1 MSPRAPSPSRRSV
14 GLTGCAATISPV
26 EVTRFHLGQPIAGAP
41 VAVDAGSSLEAA
53 AYAGA
58 VRQAMAR
65 IGFGSAVGDAQ
76 PTYLAK
82 VSFER
87 ITREQAKQSPVSI
100 GIGGGS
106 FGGGLGI
113 GVSTALGI
121 GGGIRQIIVT
131 RLSVQLVRSA
141 DATIVWEG
149 RAHTTAPATAPGA
162 QPGLAAEKLANALF
176 RDFPGRSGQTI
187 TVP

>member
-1 MSPRAPSPSRRSV
+1 MRFTAPLMMLASLS
-14 GLTGCAATISPV
+14 GCAATIPPV
-26 EVTRFHLGQPIAGAP
+26 EVTRFHLNQPIAPAP
-41 VAVDAGSSLEAA
+41 VAVDAGASLEAA
-53 AYAGA
+53 AYGA
-58 VRQAMAR
+58 AVKQALAR
-65 IGFGSAVGDAQ
+65 IGFGEVPDGTPAA
-76 PTYLAK
+76 YLAK

-87 ITREQAKQSPVSI
+87 TTRAQTKQAPVSI